1 MTGPPHDHSVFDAD
15 LTGRSFDLRLTL
27 RLGRYLRPYGRLLL
41 GSCLLMGIA
50 SLMAAWMPVVM
61 TRVVIDGVLFPNL
74 GIEAPD
80 FGMIR
85 ASAALGEGTGL
96 SPLPAA
102 CLLYAML
109 VTVFVTV
116 AHLQRM
122 LLARAAM
129 SAIGDLRNEVF
140 DHLEKLAA
148 SFYDRVAV
156 GRAMTRVTNDAEVLL
171 ELFWGLG
178 MLIGEIMPFFLA
190 LGLMFLADPIL
201 AGMMLLSIP
210 IVGLATWVFR
220 RATRVVYRN
229 VRQSVSK
236 LNQNLQENLSG
247 IRVVQLHGRE
257 QRNLERYE
265 EINRENRREETHAV
279 HLEVTYGGFI
289 DSLAGMAL
297 AVILWWGGAQ
307 VLAGVITLGTVVL
320 FARYADL
327 LFRPIV
333 AVGQQYNVLYRA
345 MACTERIFQLLDWDE
360 QVREPAEAQGL
371 PSRITGRVEFRNV
384 SFAYPGE
391 PRVLHDVSLEVAPG
405 EKVAIV
411 GATGAGKTSLVRLL
425 SRFYDF
431 GDGAILVDGIDI
443 RRLQSRELRS
453 RLGIVLQDFH
463 VFTGSI
469 RDNLSLGDPGI
480 PDARVEQAA
489 RLVQADAFIR
499 ALPDGYDTDL
509 AERGANLSY
518 GQRQLLS
525 FARVL
530 VNDPEILI
538 LDEATASIDPETE
551 RHIQQAL
558 HRITAGRSSI
568 LIAHRLLTVQEADR
582 IVVMHHGRVH
592 EEGSHEELLARDGL
606 YRTLYEL
613 QFHADEAA

>member
-1 MTGPPHDHSVFDAD
+1 MTRPARDHSIFDAD
-15 LTGRSFDLRLTL
+15 LTGRSLDLRLTL

-41 GSCLLMGIA
+41 GSCLLIGIA
-50 SLMAAWMPVVM
+50 SLMAVWMPVVM

-85 ASAALGEGTGL
+85 ASAALGEWTGL
-96 SPLPAA
+96 PPLPAA
-102 CLLYAML
+102 CLLYAIL

-129 SAIGDLRNEVF
+129 SAIRDLRNQLF

-156 GRAMTRVTNDAEVLL
+156 GRVMTRVTNDAEALL

-178 MLIGEIMPFFLA
+178 MLVGEIMPFFLA
-190 LGLMFLADPIL
+190 LGLMFLADPGL
-201 AGMMLLSIP
+201 AGIMLLSIP
-210 IVGLATWVFR
+210 IVGVATWLFR

-257 QRNLERYE
+257 QRNLERYQG
-265 EINRENRREETHAV
+265 INRENRREETRAI
-279 HLEVTYGGFI
+279 HLEVTYGGFV
-289 DSLAGMAL
+289 DSLTGIAL
-297 AVILWWGGAQ
+297 AVILWWGGTQ
-307 VLAGVITLGTVVL
+307 VLAGVLTLGTVVL

-333 AVGQQYNVLYRA
+333 AVGEQYNVLYRA
-345 MACTERIFQLLDWDE
+345 MASTERIFQLLDWDE
-360 QVREPAEAQGL
+360 QVRDPEKAHGL
-371 PSRITGRVEFRNV
+371 PDRITGQVEFRRV
-384 SFAYPGE
+384 SFAYPGG
-391 PRVLHDVSLEVAPG
+391 PPVLHDVSLEIAPG

-411 GATGAGKTSLVRLL
+411 GATGSGKTTLVRLL

-431 GDGAILVDGIDI
+431 DDGGILVDGIDV
-443 RRLQSRELRS
+443 RRLHSRDLRS

-463 VFTGSI
+463 VFTGTV
-469 RDNLSLGDPGI
+469 RDNLRLGDPGI
-480 PDARVEQAA
+480 PDARVERAA
-489 RLVQADAFIR
+489 RLVQADGFIR

-530 VNDPEILI
+530 VSDPEILI

-558 HRITAGRSSI
+558 GRITAGRSSI

-592 EEGSHEELLARDGL
+592 EEGTHKELLARDGL

-613 QFHADEAA
+613 QFHTDEAA